1 MKSRFL
7 FTLPLLSVALVSGC
21 GKSTSSTAAA
31 PGAPSAAKP
40 AATPAAGG
48 QFSDAQVLEA
58 YGWFIGGQTGVSEIG
73 LSTAEIDALLKG
85 IRGAA
90 TGEKSPFDMNQVGPK
105 LDEFMQKRIGAAQ
118 AKVQEKNTAEG
129 AAFFAKLKDNKS
141 VTILPS
147 GLGYEVLKQGSGPA
161 PKATDTVKVHYEG
174 KFIDGTVFDS
184 SVARGEPAEFPLN
197 AVIPGWTEG
206 LQKTSKGGKLKLYVP
221 AKLAYGDQGRQGMP
235 PASTL
240 IFEVEL
246 LEINPPAAPAAP
258 MIAPATK

>member
-7 FTLPLLSVALVSGC
+7 LTLPLLSVALVSGC
-21 GKSTSSTAAA
+21 GKSTSSSAAA
-31 PGAPSAAKP
+31 PGAAAAAKP
-40 AATPAAGG
+40 AVPAAGG
-48 QFSDAQVLEA
+48 QYSDAQVLEA

-73 LSTAEIDALLKG
+73 LSTAETDALLKG

-90 TGEKSPFDMNQVGPK
+90 TGEKSPYDMALVGPK
-105 LDEFMQKRIGAAQ
+105 LDEFMQKRMGAAQ
-118 AKVQEKNTAEG
+118 AKVLAKNTAEG

-147 GLGYEVLKQGSGPA
+147 GLGFEVLKQGSGPA

-184 SVARGEPAEFPLN
+184 SIARGEPAEFPLN

-221 AKLAYGDQGRQGMP
+221 AKLGYGDEGRQGMP

-246 LEINPPAAPAAP
+246 LEINPPAVPAAP
-258 MIAPATK
+258 MTAPATK